1 MVGKYQLD
9 LSDAFQ
15 ILSVKIGFAAHLS
28 GGSQTI
34 LVTADKK
41 LAKAARAEGLRVW
54 SVLEEPTP

>member
-1 MVGKYQLD
+1 
-9 LSDAFQ
+9 
-15 ILSVKIGFAAHLS
+15 
-28 GGSQTI
+28 